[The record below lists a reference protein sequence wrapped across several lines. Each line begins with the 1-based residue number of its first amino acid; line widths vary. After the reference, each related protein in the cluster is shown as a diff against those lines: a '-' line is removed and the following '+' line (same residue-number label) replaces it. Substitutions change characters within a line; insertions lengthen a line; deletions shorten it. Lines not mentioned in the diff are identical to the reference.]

1 VKRKNESTEV
11 ETVALT
17 SSSPTAADRRQANAQ
32 VRQMVDEVVGVTFF
46 APMLKTAHNSALKG
60 KYGHG
65 GRGEEVFQSQLDM
78 EFARN
83 MGRGVSNDL
92 ADALYRQLTRQV

>member
-1 VKRKNESTEV
+1 MDSISATTST
-11 ETVALT
+11 
-17 SSSPTAADRRQANAQ
+17 PTATEGSKQNTSLRR
-32 VRQMVDEVVGVTFF
+32 MVDEVVGLTFF
-46 APMLKTAHNSALKG
+46 GPMLKTAHNSVLKG

-83 MGRGVSNDL
+83 VGRGVKTDL
-92 ADALYRQLTRQV
+92 AESLYRKLTRQV